1 MKLNNTKR
9 KYIAHILDH
18 LNHNKIASESYEGY
32 EGWYKGSRDSFV
44 KMHKET
50 IEFVESMLKFL
61 ERNK

>member
-18 LNHNKIASESYEGY
+18 LNHNKIASESY